1 MKCEIWDSIMGSGKT
16 TSLINMMN
24 ENLDE
29 RFIYITPYRDE
40 IQRVIEGCYNRYFET
55 PKNFDKINLKTCT
68 KYDDLL
74 RIIDEDLNIVS
85 THALFQTFDERIIE
99 ALKNHNYTLIL
110 DEVANVVEAID
121 ISPDDIKLLKNQGI
135 ITVDD
140 NKRIYW
146 VNDNYDG
153 EFIKYKD

>member
-24 ENLDE
+24 ENLNE

-74 RIIDEDLNIVS
+74 RIIDEDLKKN
-85 THALFQTFDERIIE
+85 T
-99 ALKNHNYTLIL
+99 LK
-110 DEVANVVEAID
+110 
-121 ISPDDIKLLKNQGI
+121 
-135 ITVDD
+135 
-140 NKRIYW
+140 
-146 VNDNYDG
+146 
-153 EFIKYKD
+153 